1 MFRLLILL
9 LLMSSCEK
17 DEFMGNSIKPAKVT
31 EVKKKKKKKTK
42 RKRIKFFR
50 KILYKAQA

>member
-1 MFRLLILL
+1 MFRLLIIL

-31 EVKKKKKKKTK
+31 EVKK
-42 RKRIKFFR
+42 
-50 KILYKAQA
+50 ILYKAQV

>member
-1 MFRLLILL
+1 MFRLLIIL

-31 EVKKKKKKKTK
+31 EVKKKKKTK